1 MSLVYTDIAMGVR
14 TDTHVDNDGTVIVR
28 RWQDVEDIMKRC
40 KIERSE
46 GNGKSAEILG
56 RELGELPM
64 VVLIAYCDFIGVRWE
79 AVVYGNDH
87 NDVLKRCLKEY
98 QKFQTTD
105 ARF

>member
-1 MSLVYTDIAMGVR
+1 MLVYSDTAMGVR
-14 TDTHVDNDGTVIVR
+14 TDTFVENDGTVVVR
-28 RWQDVEDIMKRC
+28 RWQDVEEIMKRC

-56 RELGELPM
+56 VELGELPM

>member
-1 MSLVYTDIAMGVR
+1 MSLVYSDIAMGVR

-28 RWQDVEDIMKRC
+28 RWQDVEEIMKRC

-56 RELGELPM
+56 RELGELPI
-64 VVLIAYCDFIGVRWE
+64 VVLDAYCQMLGLRWE
-79 AVVYGNDH
+79 AVAYTNDY